1 MASHTYLRRS
11 IPEIADDPFCFAALC
26 RLLPVLLCLL
36 LHLALQVLPLLLLQV
51 VDYFALPL
59 LREALIQTLSP

>member
-1 MASHTYLRRS
+1 
-11 IPEIADDPFCFAALC
+11 
-26 RLLPVLLCLL
+26 
-36 LHLALQVLPLLLLQV
+36 LALQVLPLLLLQV